1 MNDALRP
8 RPGYSRLR
16 GTCASINS
24 VGTNIGTMPR
34 SRVPPERTDRP
45 FRSTPSEQPSPEES
59 LGFRIFL
66 EELQEALE
74 QLPPEQRE
82 VFVLREFHHKTF
94 DEIGDMLDIGSNT
107 AKSRMRYAL
116 KGLRKVLKHFNP
128 GENGDDDAGRSGK
141 QDS

>member
-1 MNDALRP
+1 M
-8 RPGYSRLR
+8 
-16 GTCASINS
+16 
-24 VGTNIGTMPR
+24 
-34 SRVPPERTDRP
+34 
-45 FRSTPSEQPSPEES
+45 
-59 LGFRIFL
+59 GFRIFL

-128 GENGDDDAGRSGK
+128 GENGG
-141 QDS
+141 